1 MKYSKARQSKTK
13 RNLFQNRCLRQIL
26 RIRLTDTNEE
36 LVVIVSHYSCKIF
49 LFFYCFFIFM
59 ERTFF
64 STNFP
69 PLRPLIPSLPG
80 LAECEKIFISED

>member
-36 LVVIVSHYSCKIF
+36 
-49 LFFYCFFIFM
+49 FIF
-59 ERTFF
+59 
-64 STNFP
+64 SH
-69 PLRPLIPSLPG
+69 SAKPG
-80 LAECEKIFISED
+80 RDGIRGLKGGKLVEKKVLSINIKKQ